1 MGENK
6 QMAANVAKATGI
18 ILIINLL
25 VKVLG
30 FMRETFIAGAYGASD
45 ISDAYLAAYTL
56 PYFLQAILGSALV
69 TAVVPVMTKH
79 LVAGDYGEASKVGSS
94 VMNIMA
100 ILLSGI
106 SLLGMVIAPTLVAI
120 TAPGFGAEQA
130 QMTTGLARIMFPA
143 VVFMGVGMVA
153 TGILNAGYRF
163 AIGAFAPGFSNI
175 IIILT
180 VIFCTSAF
188 GVEGLAYGTL
198 LSFAGLLLIQL
209 PFLRSMGFRY
219 SPAMDW
225 KHPDVQQVL
234 RAIMPIVLGV
244 AVNQIYFAIN
254 RIFASGLSEGSI
266 SALNYASKLMNLPVG
281 IFVAAVASAIYPA
294 LAAFALE
301 KNRNAMCQSL
311 EKGLGMVFLVSIPAA
326 VGLAVLRVP
335 IVQLLFERGA
345 FDHSATLITAQ
356 ALLYF
361 SIGLVAVACNMVLT
375 RAFYALNDTRTPVI
389 LGFWSIVLNIG
400 CSFLLIGS
408 LSHGGLALAN
418 SLAATANT
426 VLLYWVWRK
435 KNPDWKS
442 RSLVLGVA
450 KITVGAVVM
459 GIAVVAGDMVF
470 GRLFA
475 GDSSL
480 ALLLRVGG
488 DIALGGMC
496 YLIATLVL
504 RVEYVTDAISVV
516 RKKLK
521 RA

>member
-6 QMAANVAKATGI
+6 QMVANVAKATGI

-25 VKVLG
+25 VKLLG
-30 FMRETFIAGAYGASD
+30 FLRETFIAGAYGASG

-69 TAVVPVMTKH
+69 TAVVPVITKH
-79 LVAGDYGEASKVGSS
+79 FVAGDYQEAGKVGSS
-94 VMNIMA
+94 ILNITA

-106 SLLGMVIAPTLVAI
+106 SLIGIVIAPMLVTL
-120 TAPGFGAEQA
+120 TAPGFDAEQA
-130 QMTTGLARIMFPA
+130 SLTTGLARIMFPA
-143 VVFMGVGMVA
+143 VVFMGVGMVV

-180 VIFCTSAF
+180 VIFTTSAF

-198 LSFAGLLLIQL
+198 VSFVGLLLIQL
-209 PFLRSMGFRY
+209 PFLKKMGFHY
-219 SPAMDW
+219 SFTIDW
-225 KHPDVQQVL
+225 RHPDVQQVL
-234 RAIMPIVLGV
+234 KGIGPIVLGV

-301 KNRNAMCQSL
+301 ENRKAMCNSL
-311 EKGLGMVFLVSIPAA
+311 EKGLGMVFLIAIPAA
-326 VGLAVLRVP
+326 VGLIVLRVP

-345 FDHSATLITAQ
+345 FDHNATLITAQ

-361 SIGLVAVACNMVLT
+361 SIGLVPVACNMVLT
-375 RAFYALNDTRTPVI
+375 RAFYALNDSKTPVI
-389 LGFWSIVLNIG
+389 LGFWSIVLNVV
-400 CSFLLIGS
+400 CSILLVGS

-418 SLAATANT
+418 SIAATGNT
-426 VLLYWVWRK
+426 ALLYVAWMK
-435 KNPDWKS
+435 KNPDWQGKGLYQGVLKMAVS
-442 RSLVLGVA
+442 ALVMGVA
-450 KITVGAVVM
+450 VMVG
-459 GIAVVAGDMVF
+459 DSF
-470 GRLFA
+470 TRNLFA
-475 GDSSL
+475 GDGSVSL
-480 ALLLRVGG
+480 LMRVGV
-488 DIALGGMC
+488 DIVFGGLC
-496 YLIATLVL
+496 YFVAAVL
-504 RVEYVTDAISVV
+504 LKVEYVTETLSVV
-516 RKKLK
+516 KRKLVRK
-521 RA
+521 

>member
-6 QMAANVAKATGI
+6 QVVANVAKATGI
-18 ILIINLL
+18 ILIINLI
-25 VKVLG
+25 VKMLG
-30 FMRETFIAGAYGASD
+30 FLRETFIAGAYGASG

-69 TAVVPVMTKH
+69 TAVVPVITKH
-79 LVAGDYGEASKVGSS
+79 FVAGNHEEASKVGSS

-106 SLLGMVIAPTLVAI
+106 SLIGIVIAPLLVAL
-120 TAPGFGAEQA
+120 TAPGFEAEQA
-130 QMTTGLARIMFPA
+130 RLTTGLARIMFPS
-143 VVFMGVGMVA
+143 VMFMGVGMVV

-188 GVEGLAYGTL
+188 GVTGLAYGTL
-198 LSFAGLLLIQL
+198 ISFGGLLLIQL
-209 PFLRSMGFRY
+209 PFLKKMGFRY
-219 SPAMDW
+219 SLTIDW

-234 RAIMPIVLGV
+234 KAIMPIVLGV

-254 RIFASGLSEGSI
+254 RIFASGLAEGSI

-311 EKGLGMVFLVSIPAA
+311 EKGLGMVLLVSIPAA
-326 VGLAVLRVP
+326 VGLIILRVP

-345 FDHSATLITAQ
+345 FDHTATLITAQ
-356 ALLYF
+356 ALLFF

-389 LGFWSIVLNIG
+389 LGFWSIVLNVV
-400 CSFLLIGS
+400 CSFLLVGPFA
-408 LSHGGLALAN
+408 HGGLALAN
-418 SLAATANT
+418 SIAAIGNTA
-426 VLLYWVWRK
+426 LLYLAWLK
-435 KNPDWKS
+435 KNPDWQGKS
-442 RSLVLGVA
+442 LYYGVV
-450 KITVGAVVM
+450 KITIAAVVM
-459 GIAVVAGDMVF
+459 GVAVFGADMVF
-470 GRLFA
+470 GKIFA
-475 GDSSL
+475 GDDSMQ
-480 ALLLRVGG
+480 LLLRVCG
-488 DIALGGMC
+488 DIGVGGLCYFLAAL
-496 YLIATLVL
+496 LLK
-504 RVEYVTDAISVV
+504 VEYVTDALAMVK
-516 RKKLK
+516 RKFL
-521 RA
+521 RR